1 MLPTS
6 PSQVRQNYRPEC
18 EAAINSHAALEF
30 HASFH
35 CLAVAVYLWKSLSL
49 SCLIVASF
57 FDFDSRFLISEHL
70 PVSLPHGKVVHQRR
84 TCTFSTFCRAPN
96 NTWATPMIIGSQGAL
111 LPFVE
116 VL

>member
-35 CLAVAVYLWKSLSL
+35 CLHGICPYKTST
-49 SCLIVASF
+49 CN
-57 FDFDSRFLISEHL
+57 FLLELYHPAI
-70 PVSLPHGKVVHQRR
+70 K
-84 TCTFSTFCRAPN
+84 
-96 NTWATPMIIGSQGAL
+96 
-111 LPFVE
+111 
-116 VL
+116 